1 MTEYRRVRVPG
12 ATWFFTVG
20 LAERRGNGLLVERI
34 DTLRSAFRVVRER
47 HPFLMD
53 AVVILPDHLHCVWTL
68 PEGDA
73 DYSTRWGLIKAK
85 FSRSLNRGER
95 RSASRVKRGERGIWQ
110 RRFWEHC
117 IRDEGDYAR
126 HVDYVHW
133 PLRQPLPAL
142 LYLLHPCSRLRILRR
157 ARMHKCRG
165 RQEAGSD
172 RPRHWC
178 ISATAPALLYL
189 PPSVAVACTAE
200 CTRST

>member
-20 LAERRGNGLLVERI
+20 LAERRGNGLLVESI

-47 HPFLMD
+47 HPLQMD

-126 HVDYVHW
+126 HVDDVHW
-133 PLRQPLPAL
+133 SL
-142 LYLLHPCSRLRILRR
+142 LRIL
-157 ARMHKCRG
+157 C
-165 RQEAGSD
+165 
-172 RPRHWC
+172 PRHSC
-178 ISATAPALLYL
+178 IHAQRNPVKHGYVNRLMDWPHSSFHAHVKRGVYAADWGGGEGVALNG
-189 PPSVAVACTAE
+189 AE
-200 CTRST
+200 